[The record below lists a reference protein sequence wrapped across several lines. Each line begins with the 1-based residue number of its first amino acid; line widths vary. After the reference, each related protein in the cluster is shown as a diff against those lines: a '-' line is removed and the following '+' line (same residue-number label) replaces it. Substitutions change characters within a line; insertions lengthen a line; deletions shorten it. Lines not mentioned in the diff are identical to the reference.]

1 MGTIKVSWKEIET
14 ACRHLAKKL
23 EKNNYEAVVCIAS
36 GGLVPGKLLSELL
49 QLPLGIVV
57 SKRYNKNN
65 CPDKKSFFDANV
77 KWCCENA
84 EPKKILLVDDLV
96 DEGKTMEQIIGSIN
110 AKALIPGLK
119 TIDIAVIY
127 YKNKNSSLQSRQ
139 KVHYYKTT
147 ENWIIFPWELQ
158 QGKKSQ

>member
-1 MGTIKVSWKEIET
+1 MKTINASWKEIET

-23 EKNNYEAVVCIAS
+23 AKNNYEAIVCIAS

-57 SKRYNKNN
+57 SKRYNK
-65 CPDKKSFFDANV
+65 DKTANQKTYLDATV
-77 KWCCENA
+77 KWCCKKA
-84 EPKKILLVDDLV
+84 SPSKILLVDDLI
-96 DEGKTMEQIIGSIN
+96 DEGKTMEQIISRLNEKAQIPSI
-110 AKALIPGLK
+110 K

-127 YKNKNSSLQSRQ
+127 CKNKNASLQLKQ

-147 ENWIIFPWELQ
+147 EDWIVFPWEIQ
-158 QGKKSQ
+158 PK